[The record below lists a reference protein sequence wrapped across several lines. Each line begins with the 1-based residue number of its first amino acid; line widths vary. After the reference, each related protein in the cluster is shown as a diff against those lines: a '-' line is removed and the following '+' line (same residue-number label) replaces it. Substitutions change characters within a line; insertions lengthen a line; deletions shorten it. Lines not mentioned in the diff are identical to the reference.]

1 MDLKFSKRLAVCFVV
16 ALTCLLLSSC
26 QKENDEFVNKK
37 LDSIL
42 ESDLKAITE
51 GLPDS
56 SLIDKPYYKIT
67 LYKSYESGLYTK
79 KAVAEFYFF
88 KKLGVKIERKYRYSR
103 SKRMWERYFNEYR
116 YLPDSTSSAMVK

>member
-1 MDLKFSKRLAVCFVV
+1 MNLKFLKRVAVCLVFVLT
-16 ALTCLLLSSC
+16 ALLSSSC
-26 QKENDEFVNKK
+26 QKESDEFVNKK

-42 ESDLKAITE
+42 EGDLKAITE

-56 SLIDKPYYKIT
+56 SLLDKPYYKIT
-67 LYKSYESGLYTK
+67 ICKSYEKGLYAK

-116 YLPDSTSSAMVK
+116 YSPDSTSSAMVK